1 MKKEL
6 HNDKKEPRE
15 IFYLSFFACIFI
27 IGFGVYLSIR
37 GGKNKSEFQNIT
49 GTIDYFDKTFQNL
62 NKRDHRYIHL
72 SNYPLVFDLFIGK
85 RTGDFSPKFEQLDKL
100 NIGDEITIYHADKT
114 PFQKNRDLRL
124 NKTVQFIDK
133 GEDAYFIRGNK
144 DKYGGYLL
152 CGLGILFAVT
162 LVILKQIGKIK

>member
-1 MKKEL
+1 M
-6 HNDKKEPRE
+6 
-15 IFYLSFFACIFI
+15 
-27 IGFGVYLSIR
+27 
-37 GGKNKSEFQNIT
+37 
-49 GTIDYFDKTFQNL
+49 
-62 NKRDHRYIHL
+62 
-72 SNYPLVFDLFIGK
+72 
-85 RTGDFSPKFEQLDKL
+85 

-152 CGLGILFAVT
+152 CGVGILLAVT